1 PRPDAPVLPAVTT
14 PRRSAPTDLPAG
26 TKVATLTSAGAFV
39 LAGVRYQVDG
49 GRGFEQ
55 VLVVIDGEKITVA
68 DLDGEVLI
76 EHTRP
81 APGVKYVGNG
91 RPRGPRPKNEKPSPM
106 S

>member
-1 PRPDAPVLPAVTT
+1 L
-14 PRRSAPTDLPAG
+14 
-26 TKVATLTSAGAFV
+26 V

-55 VLVVIDGEKITVA
+55 VLVVIDGQKITVA

-81 APGVKYVGNG
+81 ALA
-91 RPRGPRPKNEKPSPM
+91 
-106 S
+106 